1 MSENNLEN
9 TLTRPSDTI
18 EDYLMNM
25 HVMERDLGEIVAAR
39 LAELMDVSPATV
51 AMTLKRMERDDW
63 ITGKGR
69 KKIHLTDI
77 GRTAAYS
84 VIRRHMLTEWLLVS
98 IFKIPIF
105 ETHDEAHG
113 IQHGISPN
121 LEEKM
126 REILNDPKVCPH
138 GNPLPGYEH
147 VTEDWIPLTD
157 LSPGDSVILRRIHE
171 FIEDNP
177 EVIEF
182 LQEYQLFPGKKIEI
196 MENLSF
202 NQTIKIA
209 IDGQEVTLG
218 YPPAQYMFAERP
230 NS

>member
-69 KKIHLTDI
+69 KKIHLTGI

-84 VIRRHMLTEWLLVS
+84 VIRRHMLT
-98 IFKIPIF
+98 
-105 ETHDEAHG
+105 
-113 IQHGISPN
+113 
-121 LEEKM
+121 
-126 REILNDPKVCPH
+126 
-138 GNPLPGYEH
+138 
-147 VTEDWIPLTD
+147 
-157 LSPGDSVILRRIHE
+157 
-171 FIEDNP
+171 
-177 EVIEF
+177 
-182 LQEYQLFPGKKIEI
+182 
-196 MENLSF
+196 
-202 NQTIKIA
+202 
-209 IDGQEVTLG
+209 
-218 YPPAQYMFAERP
+218 
-230 NS
+230 